1 MVPKTIVYFVN
12 ENLTLI
18 ILIHS
23 LCILILFT
31 IQAKT
36 DILTKPPNTETQGS
50 TLQSWT
56 WLIGE

>member
-1 MVPKTIVYFVN
+1 MVPKTNVYFEN

-23 LCILILFT
+23 LCIRILFT

-36 DILTKPPNTETQGS
+36 DILTKPWNTSEYT
-50 TLQSWT
+50 T
-56 WLIGE
+56 IIHMVDRRVV